1 MYVCV
6 GDQGACIPAI
16 HTAELACHPGW
27 PYLRGLSVIWLHF
40 ARQHGLHHPVALTEC
55 YIIVLLWFGGSTKEM
70 SLIKWWSSSIVENG
84 KRQSHS
90 SSETHTYISKH
101 QCHWQVNATMC
112 DHLLI
117 CNILLG
123 NLGPSFCYW
132 LAGIILL
139 LKIAVDKA
147 VETAVSSI
155 SIMFPIA
162 MLKQFKKGSKNRTSS
177 PRWCPS
183 NSPKDPPPTSQH
195 QRTTQE
201 VLRAYHK

>member
-1 MYVCV
+1 MDNYTLIFSFFFLFLGVYVCVCV
-6 GDQGACIPAI
+6 GDRGSCIPAI

-101 QCHWQVNATMC
+101 QRHWQVKATIC
-112 DHLLI
+112 DHLV
-117 CNILLG
+117 NMQH
-123 NLGPSFCYW
+123 S
-132 LAGIILL
+132 AG
-139 LKIAVDKA
+139 K
-147 VETAVSSI
+147 S
-155 SIMFPIA
+155 
-162 MLKQFKKGSKNRTSS
+162 GS
-177 PRWCPS
+177 
-183 NSPKDPPPTSQH
+183 
-195 QRTTQE
+195 
-201 VLRAYHK
+201 

>member
-1 MYVCV
+1 MDNYTLIFSFFFLFLGVYVCV
-6 GDQGACIPAI
+6 GDRGSCIPAI

-70 SLIKWWSSSIVENG
+70 SLIKWRSSSIVENG

-90 SSETHTYISKH
+90 SSETHIYIY
-101 QCHWQVNATMC
+101 QNINATDKWKQLC
-112 DHLLI
+112 VITLLI

-132 LAGIILL
+132 LAGIILP
-139 LKIAVDKA
+139 A
-147 VETAVSSI
+147 
-155 SIMFPIA
+155 
-162 MLKQFKKGSKNRTSS
+162 
-177 PRWCPS
+177 
-183 NSPKDPPPTSQH
+183 
-195 QRTTQE
+195 
-201 VLRAYHK
+201 